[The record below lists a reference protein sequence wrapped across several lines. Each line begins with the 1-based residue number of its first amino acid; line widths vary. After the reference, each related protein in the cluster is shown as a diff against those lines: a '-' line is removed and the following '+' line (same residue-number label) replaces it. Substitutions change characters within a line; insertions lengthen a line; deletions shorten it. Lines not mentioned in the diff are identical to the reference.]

1 MSFWSKLKIKS
12 KLMLVFS
19 LILLLTCIISF
30 IAVRAL
36 FSSTEVATS
45 VRDMVE
51 TRFNQ
56 VLTINTNIVSANN
69 HLAEY
74 LTPGNVN
81 PQFRQKFENAVTVV
95 NGDLAEMQNMAAVYG
110 KNFEELKALN
120 ERYQQLYNMVIV
132 PLVDAGKPYDALSFF
147 LSEIHPL
154 STQMSD
160 LTASMSRG
168 VVNDINT
175 AVSELEDTTMAYIV
189 IALAAGAVFLGFLI
203 SSLMARYITN
213 SLKVAVDTAKQIAQN
228 NLDVDINAHNSFDEF
243 GDLAMAMRVMR
254 NDLSESISMIRNM
267 ADALNQQ
274 LDDTKISADAIMNS
288 SREAEQQ
295 AITVAAAANEMVSTT
310 QEIASNCERAATL
323 SDQSSGV
330 TQDSVKLIRATIE
343 DIRNQS
349 TYTQNDASKV
359 QALAEQ
365 TQKIGSIVGTIDE
378 IAAQTN
384 LLALNAAIEA
394 ARAGE
399 AGRGFAVVAD
409 EVRALASR
417 TSKSTQEIS
426 AMVHQVQKDASE
438 ATSSMNTSV
447 ENINAVADRASTIE
461 GTLNSILD
469 YVGQVND
476 QIRMIATAA
485 EEQTTA
491 TSEISANMQ
500 KISSD
505 TEEIVQSA
513 EQAIGHCDS
522 SVDSIR
528 NLVQNLSRF
537 KLSHFQHSHL
547 DHAFGNTTPA
557 KK

>member
-74 LTPGNVN
+74 LTPGNVT
-81 PQFRQKFENAVTVV
+81 PQFRQVFENAVTVV

-228 NLDVDINAHNSFDEF
+228 NLDVDINAHNSYDEF

-254 NDLSESISMIRNM
+254 NDLSESIAMIRNM
-267 ADALNQQ
+267 ADALNHQ
-274 LDDTKISADAIMNS
+274 LDDTKVSADAIMNS

>member
-1 MSFWSKLKIKS
+1 
-12 KLMLVFS
+12 MLVFS

-274 LDDTKISADAIMNS
+274 LDDTKVSADAIMNS

-330 TQDSVKLIRATIE
+330 TQDSVKLIRATID

>member
-74 LTPGNVN
+74 LTPGNVT
-81 PQFRQKFENAVTVV
+81 PQFRQVFENAVTVV

-228 NLDVDINAHNSFDEF
+228 NLDVDINAHNSYDEF

-330 TQDSVKLIRATIE
+330 TQDSVKLIRATID

>member
-74 LTPGNVN
+74 LTPGNVT
-81 PQFRQKFENAVTVV
+81 PQFRQVFENAVTVV

-110 KNFEELKALN
+110 KNFDELKALN

-228 NLDVDINAHNSFDEF
+228 NLDVDINAHNSYDEF

-330 TQDSVKLIRATIE
+330 TQDSVKLIRATID

>member
-74 LTPGNVN
+74 LTPGNVT
-81 PQFRQKFENAVTVV
+81 PQFRQVFENAVTVV

-110 KNFEELKALN
+110 KNFDELKALN

-228 NLDVDINAHNSFDEF
+228 NLDVDINAHNSYDEF

-254 NDLSESISMIRNM
+254 NDLSESIAMIRNM
-267 ADALNQQ
+267 ADALNHQ
-274 LDDTKISADAIMNS
+274 LDDTKVSADAIMNS

-513 EQAIGHCDS
+513 EQAIGHCDN

>member
-1 MSFWSKLKIKS
+1 
-12 KLMLVFS
+12 MLVFS

-203 SSLMARYITN
+203 STMMARYITN

-228 NLDVDINAHNSFDEF
+228 NLDVDINAHNSYDEF

>member
-203 SSLMARYITN
+203 STMMARYITN

-228 NLDVDINAHNSFDEF
+228 NLDVDINAHNSYDEF

-330 TQDSVKLIRATIE
+330 TQDSVKLIRATID

>member
-74 LTPGNVN
+74 LTPGNVT
-81 PQFRQKFENAVTVV
+81 PQFRQVFENAVTVV
-95 NGDLAEMQNMAAVYG
+95 NSDLAEMQNMAAVYG

-330 TQDSVKLIRATIE
+330 TQDSVKLIRATID

>member
-36 FSSTEVATS
+36 FASTEVATS

-74 LTPGNVN
+74 LTPGNVT
-81 PQFRQKFENAVTVV
+81 PQFRQVFENAVTVV

-110 KNFEELKALN
+110 KNFDELKALN

-267 ADALNQQ
+267 ADALNHQ
-274 LDDTKISADAIMNS
+274 LDDTKVSADAIMNS

>member
-110 KNFEELKALN
+110 KNFDELKALN

>member
-56 VLTINTNIVSANN
+56 VLTINNNIVSANN

-74 LTPGNVN
+74 LTPGNVT

-110 KNFEELKALN
+110 KNFDELKALN

-254 NDLSESISMIRNM
+254 NDLSESIAMIRNM

>member
-228 NLDVDINAHNSFDEF
+228 NLDVDINAHNSYDEF

>member
-203 SSLMARYITN
+203 STMMARYITN

-228 NLDVDINAHNSFDEF
+228 NLDVDINAHNSYDEF

-399 AGRGFAVVAD
+399 HGRGFAVVAD

>member
-1 MSFWSKLKIKS
+1 
-12 KLMLVFS
+12 MLVFS

-110 KNFEELKALN
+110 KNFDELKALN

-203 SSLMARYITN
+203 STMMARYITN

-228 NLDVDINAHNSFDEF
+228 NLDVDINAHNSYDEF

>member
-254 NDLSESISMIRNM
+254 NDLSESIAMIRNM

>member
-74 LTPGNVN
+74 LTPGNVT
-81 PQFRQKFENAVTVV
+81 PQFRQVFENAVTVV

-228 NLDVDINAHNSFDEF
+228 NLDVDINAHNSYDEF

-254 NDLSESISMIRNM
+254 NDLSESIAMIRNM
-267 ADALNQQ
+267 ADALNHQ
-274 LDDTKISADAIMNS
+274 LDDTMVSADAIMNS

>member
-74 LTPGNVN
+74 LTPGNVT
-81 PQFRQKFENAVTVV
+81 PQFRQVFENAVTVV
-95 NGDLAEMQNMAAVYG
+95 NSDLAEMQNMAAVYG

-203 SSLMARYITN
+203 STMMARYITN

-330 TQDSVKLIRATIE
+330 TQDSVKLIRATID

>member
-1 MSFWSKLKIKS
+1 
-12 KLMLVFS
+12 MLVFS

-69 HLAEY
+69 HFAEY

-203 SSLMARYITN
+203 STMMARYITN

-228 NLDVDINAHNSFDEF
+228 NLDVDINAHNSYDEF

>member
-1 MSFWSKLKIKS
+1 
-12 KLMLVFS
+12 MLVFS

-203 SSLMARYITN
+203 STMMARYITN

-228 NLDVDINAHNSFDEF
+228 NLDVDINAHNSYDEF

-330 TQDSVKLIRATIE
+330 TQDSVKLIRATID

>member
-36 FSSTEVATS
+36 FASTEVATS

-56 VLTINTNIVSANN
+56 VLTINNNIVSANN

-74 LTPGNVN
+74 LTPGNVT
-81 PQFRQKFENAVTVV
+81 PQFRQVFENAVTVV
-95 NGDLAEMQNMAAVYG
+95 NSDLASMQNMAAIYG
-110 KNFEELKALN
+110 KNFDELKALN

-228 NLDVDINAHNSFDEF
+228 NLDVDINAHNSYDEF

-288 SREAEQQ
+288 
-295 AITVAAAANEMVSTT
+295 
-310 QEIASNCERAATL
+310 AATL

-330 TQDSVKLIRATIE
+330 TQDSVKLIRATID

>member
-203 SSLMARYITN
+203 STMMARYITN

-228 NLDVDINAHNSFDEF
+228 NLDVDINAHNSYDEF

-438 ATSSMNTSV
+438 ATSSMSTSV

>member
-74 LTPGNVN
+74 LTPGNVT
-81 PQFRQKFENAVTVV
+81 PQFRQVFENAVTVV

-228 NLDVDINAHNSFDEF
+228 NLDVDINAHNSYDEF

-254 NDLSESISMIRNM
+254 NDLSESIAMIRNM
-267 ADALNQQ
+267 ADALNHQ
-274 LDDTKISADAIMNS
+274 LDDTKVSADAIMNS

-547 DHAFGNTTPA
+547 DHSFGNTTPA

>member
-203 SSLMARYITN
+203 STMMARYITN

>member
-74 LTPGNVN
+74 LTPGNVT
-81 PQFRQKFENAVTVV
+81 PQFRQVFENAVTVV
-95 NGDLAEMQNMAAVYG
+95 NSDLAEMQNMAAVYG
-110 KNFEELKALN
+110 NNFEELKALN

-228 NLDVDINAHNSFDEF
+228 NLDVDINAHNSYDEF

-330 TQDSVKLIRATIE
+330 TQDSVKLIRATID

>member
-56 VLTINTNIVSANN
+56 VLTINNNIVSANN

-74 LTPGNVN
+74 LTPGNVT

-203 SSLMARYITN
+203 STMMARYITN

-228 NLDVDINAHNSFDEF
+228 NLDVDINAHNSYDEF

-254 NDLSESISMIRNM
+254 NDLSESIAMIRNM

>member
-203 SSLMARYITN
+203 STMMARYITN

-228 NLDVDINAHNSFDEF
+228 NLDVDINAHNSYDEF

>member
-110 KNFEELKALN
+110 KNFDELKALN

-228 NLDVDINAHNSFDEF
+228 NLDVDINAHNSYDEF

>member
-74 LTPGNVN
+74 LTPGNVT
-81 PQFRQKFENAVTVV
+81 PQFRQVFENAVTVV

-110 KNFEELKALN
+110 KNFDELKALN

-228 NLDVDINAHNSFDEF
+228 NLDVDINAHNSYDEF

-254 NDLSESISMIRNM
+254 NDLSESIAMIRNM
-267 ADALNQQ
+267 ADALNHQ
-274 LDDTKISADAIMNS
+274 LDDTKVSADAIMNS

>member
-110 KNFEELKALN
+110 KNFDELKALN

-189 IALAAGAVFLGFLI
+189 LC
-203 SSLMARYITN
+203 S
-213 SLKVAVDTAKQIAQN
+213 
-228 NLDVDINAHNSFDEF
+228 
-243 GDLAMAMRVMR
+243 
-254 NDLSESISMIRNM
+254 
-267 ADALNQQ
+267 
-274 LDDTKISADAIMNS
+274 
-288 SREAEQQ
+288 
-295 AITVAAAANEMVSTT
+295 
-310 QEIASNCERAATL
+310 
-323 SDQSSGV
+323 
-330 TQDSVKLIRATIE
+330 
-343 DIRNQS
+343 
-349 TYTQNDASKV
+349 
-359 QALAEQ
+359 
-365 TQKIGSIVGTIDE
+365 
-378 IAAQTN
+378 
-384 LLALNAAIEA
+384 
-394 ARAGE
+394 
-399 AGRGFAVVAD
+399 
-409 EVRALASR
+409 
-417 TSKSTQEIS
+417 
-426 AMVHQVQKDASE
+426 
-438 ATSSMNTSV
+438 
-447 ENINAVADRASTIE
+447 
-461 GTLNSILD
+461 
-469 YVGQVND
+469 
-476 QIRMIATAA
+476 
-485 EEQTTA
+485 
-491 TSEISANMQ
+491 
-500 KISSD
+500 
-505 TEEIVQSA
+505 
-513 EQAIGHCDS
+513 
-522 SVDSIR
+522 
-528 NLVQNLSRF
+528 
-537 KLSHFQHSHL
+537 
-547 DHAFGNTTPA
+547 
-557 KK
+557 

>member
-1 MSFWSKLKIKS
+1 
-12 KLMLVFS
+12 MLVFS

-189 IALAAGAVFLGFLI
+189 IALAAGAVFLGFFI

-228 NLDVDINAHNSFDEF
+228 NLDVDINAHNSYDEF

>member
-110 KNFEELKALN
+110 KNFDELKALN

-203 SSLMARYITN
+203 STMMARYITN

-228 NLDVDINAHNSFDEF
+228 NLDVDINAHNSYDEF

>member
-1 MSFWSKLKIKS
+1 
-12 KLMLVFS
+12 MLVFS

-110 KNFEELKALN
+110 KNFDELKALN

-228 NLDVDINAHNSFDEF
+228 NLDVDINAHNSYDEF

>member
-56 VLTINTNIVSANN
+56 VLTINNNIVSANN

-74 LTPGNVN
+74 LTPGNVT

-203 SSLMARYITN
+203 STMMARYITN

-228 NLDVDINAHNSFDEF
+228 NLDVDINAHNSYDEF

-254 NDLSESISMIRNM
+254 NDLSDSISMIRNM